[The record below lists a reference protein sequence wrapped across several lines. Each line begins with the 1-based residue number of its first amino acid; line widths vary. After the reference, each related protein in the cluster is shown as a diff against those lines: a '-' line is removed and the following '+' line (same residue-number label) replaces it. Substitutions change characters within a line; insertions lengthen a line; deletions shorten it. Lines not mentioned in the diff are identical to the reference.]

1 MVWQVVLAGYGRAL
15 WCRVHQVMASGF
27 NWSGNKVPPSYIS
40 AVLYL
45 KEVKAQIVFLQWQTN
60 NFLMNCRA

>member
-15 WCRVHQVMASGF
+15 LCRVHQVMASGF

-45 KEVKAQIVFLQWQTN
+45 KEEKLKLSFYNGRQIIF
-60 NFLMNCRA
+60 